1 MVSTYRTA
9 LFVAIAF
16 LLACQFVSLFNLMIL
31 HETIPQSA
39 APKNAS
45 LLINT
50 RISSESHPVDYDYDE
65 IFVSFSAHSSYKD
78 KRLFSFTSFANY
90 TSDTV
95 ATYGCNL
102 TVALIDPRVPA
113 NPYNHR
119 VWFMLE
125 SIASFAPYACIV
137 IHTSACQIIPH
148 TDNMPLTPTKLQQT
162 QSTAR
167 AIYHRSLPNHR
178 RMMERGQVRV
188 SILETGNYN
197 IESCDNWDA
206 NSLYTNVNFWKN
218 EFLDGIDSDMIL
230 IVQDDTILCHF
241 FDISLWNGF
250 AYVGAPW
257 DPAKSFDAC
266 DAIRGHWRSY
276 AERCSSLQL
285 DAELPESPGICF
297 GNGGLS
303 LRNKRWT
310 IQVLEECPFPWDTNE
325 DIYFS
330 ASFNGFRA
338 PLPTSFEASLF
349 SAETIFPDDLLRNFN
364 STLSPF
370 EIDETIRRLGG
381 STDIYERMHRNDT
394 YSVTDS
400 NQTFRTIPLFFHKA
414 WEHHDPD
421 ILSSE
426 QMKRECKFYQYIDP
440 NQIEKLLTSVK

>member
-241 FDISLWNGF
+241 FRYLSVERLCLRWCSLG
-250 AYVGAPW
+250 P
-257 DPAKSFDAC
+257 C
-266 DAIRGHWRSY
+266 QIIR
-276 AERCSSLQL
+276 CL
-285 DAELPESPGICF
+285 
-297 GNGGLS
+297 
-303 LRNKRWT
+303 
-310 IQVLEECPFPWDTNE
+310 
-325 DIYFS
+325 
-330 ASFNGFRA
+330 
-338 PLPTSFEASLF
+338 
-349 SAETIFPDDLLRNFN
+349 
-364 STLSPF
+364 
-370 EIDETIRRLGG
+370 
-381 STDIYERMHRNDT
+381 
-394 YSVTDS
+394 
-400 NQTFRTIPLFFHKA
+400 
-414 WEHHDPD
+414 
-421 ILSSE
+421 
-426 QMKRECKFYQYIDP
+426 
-440 NQIEKLLTSVK
+440 